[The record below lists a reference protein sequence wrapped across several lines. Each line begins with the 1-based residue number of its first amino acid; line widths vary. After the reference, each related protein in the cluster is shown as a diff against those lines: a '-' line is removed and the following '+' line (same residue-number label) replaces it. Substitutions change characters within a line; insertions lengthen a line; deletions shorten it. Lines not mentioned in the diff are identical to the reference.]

1 MNYFHVS
8 THYLKIIHIFFR
20 LTKIYLNLVHMN
32 DIVSIERWVLTMSIL
47 PKNIRYLR
55 KKNEW
60 SQEYVAEKLGYK
72 SYTTIQ
78 KWEMGTSEPPLK
90 KTREL
95 ADLFNVD
102 IDDLTNKD
110 LEFPNKIFN
119 SLSKGI
125 TINVLGRVAAGIPIE
140 AIEDIIDQEEIS
152 EEMARTGTFFGLQ
165 IHGDSMEP
173 RIMDGDVVIVRKQN
187 DAESGEIVIATVN
200 GDEATCKRLRKYRD
214 GIELVANNPTY
225 KPLFYSN
232 EEIINKPVQII
243 GRVVELRAK
252 F

>member
-1 MNYFHVS
+1 
-8 THYLKIIHIFFR
+8 
-20 LTKIYLNLVHMN
+20 MN